1 MNHILS
7 RPAEAAL
14 ICAGSSD
21 QPSCSIDFRLERMS
35 NHDWQISAVSPQA
48 RAWVRDELC
57 CPFAQC
63 FNDVIHADALSAN
76 SFVKEAHEK
85 GFRTEFVGRNG
96 KDVF

>member
-1 MNHILS
+1 MKHILF

-14 ICAGSSD
+14 IGAGSSD
-21 QPSCSIDFRLERMS
+21 QLSCSIDFCLERMS

-48 RAWVRDELC
+48 RAGVRDELC

-76 SFVKEAHEK
+76 SFVKSA
-85 GFRTEFVGRNG
+85 
-96 KDVF
+96 

>member
-14 ICAGSSD
+14 IGAGSSD

-48 RAWVRDELC
+48 RAGCVM
-57 CPFAQC
+57 
-63 FNDVIHADALSAN
+63 NSAVPLHN
-76 SFVKEAHEK
+76 ASTTSYTQMHSA
-85 GFRTEFVGRNG
+85 RIPL
-96 KDVF
+96 